1 MGYIDFIE
9 NGRCEVVWCEVHR
22 CNDAISVRLG
32 MGVDY
37 YLTLAAFLVE

>member
-1 MGYIDFIE
+1 MYDVKFIDVTMQSPFVSLLARSVLE
-9 NGRCEVVWCEVHR
+9 P
-22 CNDAISVRLG
+22 SVRLG